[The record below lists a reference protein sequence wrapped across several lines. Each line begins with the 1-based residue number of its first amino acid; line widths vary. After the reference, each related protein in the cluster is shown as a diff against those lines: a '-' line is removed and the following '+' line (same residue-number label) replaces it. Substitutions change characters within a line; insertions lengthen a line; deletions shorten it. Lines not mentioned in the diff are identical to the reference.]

1 MVDLRLLATLALCTI
16 LPLAGSATAAEITR
30 VGGSSASC
38 ASTVELAAPTDWRC
52 AEQGPA
58 SCMVCRNRSP
68 RYSDLLVRCAD
79 DGTHERVPMP
89 PGATVSICLGRPL

>member
-1 MVDLRLLATLALCTI
+1 MVNLRLLATLGLCAV
-16 LPLAGSATAAEITR
+16 LPLTGPAIAAEITHA
-30 VGGSSASC
+30 VGSSASC

-52 AEQGPA
+52 AEQGAA

-68 RYSDLLVRCAD
+68 RYTDLLVRCAD

-89 PGATVSICLGRPL
+89 PGATVSICVGHPL